1 MSRELDNL
9 VAARSLKAEPTSSQ
23 EVQALIRRA
32 ASLLTDAGNSG
43 LSPASRFSLAY
54 DAAFALAT
62 AALRL
67 RGYRPDSARG
77 HRAVV
82 FQTLP
87 HTIGAPTEL
96 WAALAAAH
104 DRRNA
109 LEYTAALAPTR
120 VEVDD
125 LFAVARSLDAL
136 VRKVAGN

>member
-9 VAARSLKAEPTSSQ
+9 VAARSLKAEPSSAQ
-23 EVQALIRRA
+23 EVQALLLRA
-32 ASLLTDAGNSG
+32 ASLLTDAGNAG

-54 DAAFALAT
+54 DAAFAQAT

-77 HRAVV
+77 HRAIV

-87 HTIGAPTEL
+87 HTVGAPTEL
-96 WAALAAAH
+96 WAALTAAH

-120 VEVDD
+120 AEVED
-125 LFAVARSLDAL
+125 LLNQARALDVL
-136 VRKVAGN
+136 VRKVARK